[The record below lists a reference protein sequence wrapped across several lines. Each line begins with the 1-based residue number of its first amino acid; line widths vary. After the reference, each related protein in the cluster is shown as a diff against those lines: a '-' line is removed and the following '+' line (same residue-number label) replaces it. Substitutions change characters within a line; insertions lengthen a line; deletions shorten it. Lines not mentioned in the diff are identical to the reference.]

1 MSARCNKCG
10 QGEPHLGDSWCLGCS
25 ACEALVGELKCSWG
39 NQGTRALA
47 TDILSTAVRQVR
59 ALRRRGI
66 AGAGKVR
73 ASSPSGAGPRASERA
88 SSAARRETPPAAEP
102 PPAVEARQRSEPRAP
117 AAEVKAELPDREPS
131 QDASEYEYTDD
142 EDEQEEREEGD
153 SGLRAVPKAPP
164 PPKPERSEIPRRRS
178 VAPLPDTSR
187 GRSVHHR
194 TRSEHHRD
202 RRERDERHSTR
213 GRSRSRGRRDSGR
226 EPGKRRRRRRPG
238 HRGGSKHQ
246 KVWKAAQDPY
256 RRFHSRQPDTFWD
269 RPPEGF

>member
-10 QGEPHLGDSWCLGCS
+10 QAEPHLGDSWCLGCA

-59 ALRRRGI
+59 ALRRLGI
-66 AGAGKVR
+66 AGAGRIR
-73 ASSPSGAGPRASERA
+73 ASSPTGADPRASERPR
-88 SSAARRETPPAAEP
+88 SPTRREVPPAAAPPAEEP
-102 PPAVEARQRSEPRAP
+102 PRPRSEAKAP
-117 AAEVKAELPDREPS
+117 AAEVKTEAADREPS
-131 QDASEYEYTDD
+131 QDFSEYEYTDE
-142 EDEQEEREEGD
+142 EDEPEEKEPEA

-178 VAPLPDTSR
+178 VAPGPDSPTA
-187 GRSVHHR
+187 RSSHR
-194 TRSEHHRD
+194 RPHSEHRDGRGERED
-202 RRERDERHSTR
+202 RRRSRD
-213 GRSRSRGRRDSGR
+213 RSRSRRRRSNR

-269 RPPEGF
+269 RPPPAF